1 MKSVE
6 EDGYKYWG
14 ILEYNEVL
22 HAEMKIS
29 LKNKYHGSDYGSE
42 HLGCISLTK
51 AELESIDRKTQKQ
64 MTIYGMPHPRA

>member
-1 MKSVE
+1 MVTFDGVDLPDRRRMKSVE

-42 HLGCISLTK
+42 HLGCISLTMWGWCDQ
-51 AELESIDRKTQKQ
+51 L
-64 MTIYGMPHPRA
+64 Y